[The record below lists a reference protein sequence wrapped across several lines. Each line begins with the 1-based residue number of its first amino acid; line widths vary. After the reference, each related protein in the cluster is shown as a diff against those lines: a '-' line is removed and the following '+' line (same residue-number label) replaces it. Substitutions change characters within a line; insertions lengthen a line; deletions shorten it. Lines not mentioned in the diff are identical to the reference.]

1 MASYDDQKS
10 KNYLKEAKNMLE
22 LTKRNNNR
30 LNYYDPFR
38 EIEEFERRFFGGFF
52 SPTISG
58 SDVSGF
64 RTDITDKG
72 DHFLMEADL
81 PGFEKSDIHLELD
94 KDILKI
100 SAERHSKAEEKDDS
114 NRVIRMER
122 SYGSYA
128 RSFNVS
134 SVDTDRI
141 KAKYENGVLIL
152 TLPKK
157 QETIPEKKQLEIE

>member
-1 MASYDDQKS
+1 
-10 KNYLKEAKNMLE
+10 MLE
-22 LTKRNNNR
+22 LTRRNNNR

-52 SPTISG
+52 SPMIAANE
-58 SDVSGF
+58 VSGF

-100 SAERHSKAEEKDDS
+100 SAERHSKSDEKDEND
-114 NRVIRMER
+114 RIVRMER
-122 SYGSYA
+122 SYGSYE
-128 RSFNVS
+128 RSFNIS
-134 SVDTDRI
+134 AVDKDGI
-141 KAKYENGVLIL
+141 KAKYENGVLKL

-157 QETIPEKKQLEIE
+157 QEAIPEKKQLEIE

>member
-1 MASYDDQKS
+1 
-10 KNYLKEAKNMLE
+10 MLE
-22 LTKRNNNR
+22 LTRRNNNR

-52 SPTISG
+52 SPMIAANE
-58 SDVSGF
+58 VSGF

-100 SAERHSKAEEKDDS
+100 SAERHSKTDEKDEN
-114 NRVIRMER
+114 NRIVRMER
-122 SYGSYA
+122 SYGSYE
-128 RSFNVS
+128 RSFNIS
-134 SVDTDRI
+134 AVDKDGI
-141 KAKYENGVLIL
+141 KAKYENGVLKL

-157 QETIPEKKQLEIE
+157 QEAIPEKKQLEIE